1 MTSQFDIQRAN
12 QWLSSAVPEYL
23 KDLERLVSIDS
34 GTYDKAGADDVVSS
48 LEGLYV
54 ALGAAVERRTN
65 DVYGDTLIATLEAGG
80 RGRVLLIGH
89 TDTVYPAGTVADRPM
104 RREGNRIIGPGTA
117 DMKAGDLSI
126 VYALRA
132 LREQGA
138 QLPGRVTVIHNSDE
152 EIGSPSSRAL
162 IRKAATEA
170 DATLVLEAGREN
182 GDVVIARKG
191 IADIRVRVQGQA
203 AHAGVNHDRGR
214 SAVLSLARIVT
225 SVESLNGTLPGVTLN
240 VGQIEGGGRVNVVP
254 DHASA
259 RLEVRAFERSLLES
273 MLGRVEHAIQGA
285 VIDGTVAETD
295 VSIEHWPMPR
305 SEGGTRLF
313 ETARRLG
320 ETLGERLN
328 GAQTGGASDGN
339 TAADAGC
346 PVLDGLGPVGGNTH
360 SPSEYVLADSIAPR
374 TAILAGLV
382 SSIGNQPLPG
392 VQ

>member
-34 GTYDKAGADDVVSS
+34 GTYDKAGVDDVVSS
-48 LEGLYV
+48 LEGLYI

-104 RREGNRIIGPGTA
+104 RRDGNRIIGPGTA

-138 QLPGRVTVIHNSDE
+138 ELPGRVTVIHNSDE

-162 IRKAATEA
+162 IREAATEA

-191 IADIRVRVQGQA
+191 IADIRVRVLGQA

-273 MLGRVEHAIQGA
+273 MLERVEHAIQGA
-285 VIDGTVAETD
+285 VIDGTVAKTD

-305 SEGGTRLF
+305 SEGGTHLF

-382 SSIGNQPLPG
+382 ASIGNQPLPG

>member
-1 MTSQFDIQRAN
+1 
-12 QWLSSAVPEYL
+12 
-23 KDLERLVSIDS
+23 
-34 GTYDKAGADDVVSS
+34 
-48 LEGLYV
+48 
-54 ALGAAVERRTN
+54 
-65 DVYGDTLIATLEAGG
+65 
-80 RGRVLLIGH
+80 
-89 TDTVYPAGTVADRPM
+89 
-104 RREGNRIIGPGTA
+104 
-117 DMKAGDLSI
+117 MKAGDLSI

-138 QLPGRVTVIHNSDE
+138 ELPGRVTVIHNSDE

-162 IRKAATEA
+162 IRGAATEA
-170 DATLVLEAGREN
+170 DATFVLEAGREN

-191 IADIRVRVQGQA
+191 IADIRVRVRGQA

-225 SVESLNGTLPGVTLN
+225 AVESLNGTVPGVTLN

-254 DHASA
+254 DRASA

-273 MLGRVEHAIQGA
+273 MLERVEHAIRGA

-305 SEGGTRLF
+305 SDGGTRLF
-313 ETARRLG
+313 ETARRLAESLG
-320 ETLGERLN
+320 ETLN
-328 GAQTGGASDGN
+328 GAETGGASDGN
-339 TAADAGC
+339 TAAGAGC

-360 SPSEYVLADSIAPR
+360 SPSEYILAESIAPR

-382 SSIGNQPLPG
+382 ASVGNQPLPG